1 MPFAHIEE
9 GASKS
14 LTDSPTQ
21 VMAERADKPGHPLAE
36 LGEEPHGEPWL
47 LTQDSYCIS
56 SADATDLSV
65 RKRFARQR
73 MEA

>member
-9 GASKS
+9 GASES
-14 LTDSPTQ
+14 LADSPTQ
-21 VMAERADKPGHPLAE
+21 VMAHRADQSGHPLAE
-36 LGEEPHGEPWL
+36 LSKEPHGEPWL
-47 LTQDSYCIS
+47 LTQDPYCIS
-56 SADATDLSV
+56 SADATHLSI